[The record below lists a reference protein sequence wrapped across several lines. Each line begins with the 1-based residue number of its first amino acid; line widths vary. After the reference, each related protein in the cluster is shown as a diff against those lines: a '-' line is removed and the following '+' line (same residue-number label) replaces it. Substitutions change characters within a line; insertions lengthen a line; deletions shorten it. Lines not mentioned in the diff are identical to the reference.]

1 MLSQVKR
8 IASLLPERISP
19 NRKRFIPNITG
30 TPTGLNKS
38 RYICEIPPINN
49 PIR

>member
-30 TPTGLNKS
+30 TPTGLNNQGIYVKYP
-38 RYICEIPPINN
+38 R
-49 PIR
+49 